1 MVKRIK
7 EFFSNPLFE
16 INDSAGRINL
26 FAMSVPLFFQLI
38 FNLMLG
44 TINTIVLTYV
54 SDEAVTAV
62 NVANTVLNVPVI
74 LLTMVTNGLLVILS
88 YSLGKGNGAAGDAC
102 VTGIAINI
110 ISAVAI
116 SIICFTQAPVF
127 MQLMGLSGRTAAQAV
142 LYFRIRSLFLVFQ
155 ALAVCYTAILRA
167 NGFAKPTMI
176 SGMIINI
183 INAAM
188 SVMVVCGW
196 IMPNNKI
203 AGVSFAAVIGQ
214 IAGFIYAYIA
224 LKRKYEVKQKGRFTR
239 QLSLRI
245 LKIGVPGGF
254 SLLAYNIS
262 VMVSTAILTSLG
274 SNIINTKI
282 FVSNV
287 ANYSYLFGYATAQSC
302 ALMIGRYAGAG
313 KYNAVKQL
321 YKKILLF
328 TPLLN
333 VCLSL
338 LIFIFSNRI
347 MHVFTNDPAI
357 IAAAHALLFI
367 DIAVEAERGLNH
379 VGENSL
385 CGVGDTL
392 FTSMVS
398 ISSCIFINMLGC
410 WFLCIKLGLGLYG
423 YYAAVILDEGVRSII
438 YYCRWRKSRWILGV
452 EKLNC

>member
-1 MVKRIK
+1 
-7 EFFSNPLFE
+7 
-16 INDSAGRINL
+16 
-26 FAMSVPLFFQLI
+26 
-38 FNLMLG
+38 
-44 TINTIVLTYV
+44 
-54 SDEAVTAV
+54 
-62 NVANTVLNVPVI
+62 
-74 LLTMVTNGLLVILS
+74 
-88 YSLGKGNGAAGDAC
+88 
-102 VTGIAINI
+102 
-110 ISAVAI
+110 
-116 SIICFTQAPVF
+116 
-127 MQLMGLSGRTAAQAV
+127 
-142 LYFRIRSLFLVFQ
+142 
-155 ALAVCYTAILRA
+155 
-167 NGFAKPTMI
+167 
-176 SGMIINI
+176 MIINI

-328 TPLLN
+328 TP
-333 VCLSL
+333 S
-338 LIFIFSNRI
+338 
-347 MHVFTNDPAI
+347 AI
-357 IAAAHALLFI
+357 IYDTAYSFI
-367 DIAVEAERGLNH
+367 KNHSSIVAV
-379 VGENSL
+379 
-385 CGVGDTL
+385 
-392 FTSMVS
+392 
-398 ISSCIFINMLGC
+398 
-410 WFLCIKLGLGLYG
+410 
-423 YYAAVILDEGVRSII
+423 
-438 YYCRWRKSRWILGV
+438 
-452 EKLNC
+452 